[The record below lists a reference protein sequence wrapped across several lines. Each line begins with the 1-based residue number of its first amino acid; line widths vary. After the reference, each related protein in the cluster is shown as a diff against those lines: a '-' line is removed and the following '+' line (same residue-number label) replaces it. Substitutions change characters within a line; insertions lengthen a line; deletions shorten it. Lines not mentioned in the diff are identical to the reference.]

1 MSFHYRWF
9 SRDEELTDEF
19 GVRQSRAVLD
29 ETPEEDEAHEATRP
43 YARGEIASMIV
54 AAAALVYGIFA
65 GIASFVLFGLAFLIY
80 EARRIVPAVFGPAAA
95 PIANAMRGFSLVT
108 LFGAILL
115 LFF

>member
-1 MSFHYRWF
+1 MAFHYRWF
-9 SRDEELTDEF
+9 SRDEELTDEY

-29 ETPEEDEAHEATRP
+29 ETTDEAEAQGQVRP

-54 AAAALVYGIFA
+54 ALAAFGYGVFA
-65 GIASFVLFGLAFLIY
+65 GIAPFILFGAAFLIY
-80 EARRIVPAVFGPAAA
+80 EARRIVPVVFGPVGV

-115 LFF
+115 LFL